1 LRVASR
7 DVQLSSGTFHKLNAK
22 DANNYQGQT
31 YDSIIEETVKASQ
44 QDFLEAGIS
53 LDYLE
58 TLRTVSTRST
68 SVPKRDLVDN
78 VDMAIQAHCLKSR
91 CFPLG
96 ATFVTG
102 TRSTDSAGAIA
113 ADIL

>member
-1 LRVASR
+1 M
-7 DVQLSSGTFHKLNAK
+7 
-22 DANNYQGQT
+22 
-31 YDSIIEETVKASQ
+31 KASQ

-58 TLRTVSTRST
+58 TLRTVPTRSA
-68 SVPKRDLVDN
+68 SYPKSDLVDN
-78 VDMAIQAHCLKSR
+78 VDMAIQTYRLQSR

-96 ATFVTG
+96 TTFITN

-113 ADIL
+113 ADILRNATAALS